1 MMLIARMPQPHEDE
15 QAYQERGGG
24 ACGNLDGVKFKM
36 KTHVHSDAKSLE
48 DAILWVPIV
57 EGVFQVLCG
66 CKIVGLS

>member
-1 MMLIARMPQPHEDE
+1 M
-15 QAYQERGGG
+15 
-24 ACGNLDGVKFKM
+24 KFKI
-36 KTHVHSDAKSLE
+36 KTHVHSRAKNLE